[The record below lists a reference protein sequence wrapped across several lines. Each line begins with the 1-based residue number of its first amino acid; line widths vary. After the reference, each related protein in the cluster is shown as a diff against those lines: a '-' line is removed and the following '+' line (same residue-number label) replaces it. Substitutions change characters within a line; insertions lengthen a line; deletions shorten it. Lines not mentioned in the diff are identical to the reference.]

1 MGGEWKLVRIEK
13 VAERVA
19 MGPFGSSIKVETFVS
34 DGVPIISG
42 QHLHGF
48 KVNDGVGFNFITE
61 EHAERLKNAN
71 VLRGDVIF
79 THAGNIGQVA
89 FVPNNSK
96 YERYVISQRQ
106 FYLRPDTSKILPE
119 YIVAYFKTPEGQ
131 HKLLANASQVG
142 VPSIAQPVSYLRSLE
157 IPLPPLPEQRAIA
170 HILGALDDKIE
181 LNRRMSQ
188 TLEEM
193 ARALFKA
200 WFVDF
205 EPVRAK
211 AAIRREH
218 PVWSNTQVSRASCPN
233 LKPEIAEL
241 FPDEFENSEL
251 GEIPKGWRVGH
262 FGDVVEHLRGQ
273 ENPLSSPQ
281 TLYQHFSIPAFDEGQ
296 CPKTEY
302 GEAIRSQKWHV
313 PPGVVLL
320 SKLNPEIERVWL
332 VDVCPGEHAVCSTEF
347 LVLRARSPFT
357 RSFVYCLARSPLFR
371 QQLQSLVTGTSKSH
385 QRAQVESILSLAT
398 LVPPPHV
405 VMAFDRLAESLL
417 TRALDCRRESR
428 TLATLRDTL
437 LPKLISGELR
447 VKDAERFLKERGL

>member
-251 GEIPKGWRVGH
+251 GEIPKGWRVGTLSNL
-262 FGDVVEHLRGQ
+262 VE
-273 ENPLSSPQ
+273 N
-281 TLYQHFSIPAFDEGQ
+281 
-296 CPKTEY
+296 
-302 GEAIRSQKWHV
+302 V
-313 PPGVVLL
+313 
-320 SKLNPEIERVWL
+320 IERIQPSSFTESHPYVPIECIEARSVCLINWQPGRNAKSSL
-332 VDVCPGEHAVCSTEF
+332 VRFYKGDIIFGAMRPYFHKVCIAPFDGTTRTTAF
-347 LVLRARSPFT
+347 VLRPVPSELSFTAFAVSRDETIDYATAHSEGSTIPYAKWAGSLQDMKIIIPMQNVREAFHRYIWPFIERMMT
-357 RSFVYCLARSPLFR
+357 NVSANTLLAS
-371 QQLQSLVTGTSKSH
+371 
-385 QRAQVESILSLAT
+385 
-398 LVPPPHV
+398 
-405 VMAFDRLAESLL
+405 
-417 TRALDCRRESR
+417 
-428 TLATLRDTL
+428 LRDAL
-437 LPKLISGELR
+437 LPKMISGELR
-447 VKDAERFLKERGL
+447 VKDAERFLKEREL